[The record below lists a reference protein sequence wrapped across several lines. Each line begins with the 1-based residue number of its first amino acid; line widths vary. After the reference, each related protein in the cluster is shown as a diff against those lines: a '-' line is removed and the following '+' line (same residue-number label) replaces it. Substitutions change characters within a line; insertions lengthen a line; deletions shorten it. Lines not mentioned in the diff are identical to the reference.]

1 MFGNATNTLPAGN
14 SNATSQLTYAMQYL
28 SLNDLAEYVPAGFP
42 IYLWQDQSSRYL
54 KYWSWHTGEAL
65 EDIIGRTKDGRDV
78 FRYPLKINPVRDFA
92 RKHAALLFGEVPDTP
107 TPLVQTLI
115 APEPLFGT
123 PSQKSKDT
131 GVFLSNFV
139 NKVWTQSNG
148 RSIQYE
154 NGSISQFLGGSV
166 FQIKYQPW
174 RKDLLIPFTVK
185 NIYPNYFL
193 PLWQSDDYSDL
204 LECWVVYLVDPVMAK
219 IQWGIE
225 VQGQR
230 PVVYSEH
237 WTKDHYTISVNSQPL
252 EATYPNG
259 QKINYKHQ
267 PNPFGLVPFV
277 YIPRLREG
285 SYYGSSLIPDIE
297 GLAYELN
304 ARAADEGDAMRKTV
318 HQKYT
323 GTNITGEIKYRK
335 LDENGNQFID
345 LGNTS
350 PMNDETPEIKPLEP
364 PKWDKSYSDHKEWLR
379 GEMLRNAN
387 LGPIAYGE
395 DEGSQRSALT
405 LAFRMWPST
414 IIAKA
419 QRTFWTDGMIQCA
432 KYILRMAQIK
442 GIRVDN
448 REIPADFEKTMSIV
462 PQWLPMIP
470 RDREALNLEVA
481 NRLQSG
487 SMSPEHALEVFADT
501 PDKEA
506 ELKLIKD
513 WLMFLAK
520 VEASKKPPTPGD
532 GGSAT
537 VKSTGLGDDPAE

>member
-1 MFGNATNTLPAGN
+1 MFGLASNILPAGS
-14 SNATSQLTYAMQYL
+14 SNATSQLTYAMQFL
-28 SLNDLAEYVPAGFP
+28 SLNDLSEYVPAGFP
-42 IYLWQDQSSRYL
+42 TYLWQDQATRYL

-65 EDIIGRTKDGRDV
+65 EEVIGRTKDGRDV
-78 FRYPLKINPVRDFA
+78 YRYPLKINPVRDFA
-92 RKHAALLFGEVPDTP
+92 RKHVALLFGEVPDTP

-123 PSQKSKDT
+123 ASQKAKDT
-131 GVFLSNFV
+131 GVYLSNFV

-185 NIYPNYFL
+185 NVYPNFFL
-193 PLWQSDDYSDL
+193 PIWDSDDYHNL

-219 IQWGIE
+219 IQWGVDVE
-225 VQGQR
+225 GQR
-230 PVVYSEH
+230 PVVYTEH
-237 WTKDHYTISVNSQPL
+237 WTKDYYTVSVNAQPL
-252 EATYPNG
+252 QATYPNG
-259 QKINYKHQ
+259 QKINYRKQ
-267 PNPFGLVPFV
+267 PNPFGLVPFI

-297 GLAYELN
+297 GLALELN
-304 ARAADEGDAMRKTV
+304 SRAADEGDAMRKTV

-323 GTNITGEIKYRK
+323 GTNVTGEIRYRK
-335 LDENGNQFID
+335 LDENGNMFID

-350 PMNDETPEIKPLEP
+350 PMTEETPEIKPLEP

-379 GEMLRNAN
+379 SEMMRNAN
-387 LGPIAYGE
+387 LGPISFGE

-419 QRTFWTDGMIQCA
+419 QRTFWTDGMIQSA
-432 KYILRMAQIK
+432 KYILRMCQIK
-442 GIRVDN
+442 GVRVDG
-448 REIPADFEKTMSIV
+448 REIPDDFDKTMSIV

-470 RDREALNLEVA
+470 RDREALNLEVT
-481 NRLQSG
+481 NRLQNG
-487 SMSPEHALEVFADT
+487 SMSPEHALEIFADT

-506 ELKLIKD
+506 ELKAIKE
-513 WLMFLAK
+513 WLTFLAK
-520 VEASKKPPTPGD
+520 VEAMKKPLNGATPASID
-532 GGSAT
+532 NS
-537 VKSTGLGDDPAE
+537 GLGEEKAE